1 MWLDACCLCTDTP
14 ETIDAGIEAL
24 GSFLDKSDKMVA
36 LVSEAYFKRLWTV
49 YELATFCKANRGQLR
64 SKLLLLSLEWPSSF
78 NPFKRG
84 SLSKHEE
91 EWLSGF
97 SCKRVETYKPKD
109 RARLLGSI
117 REQWGSEDA
126 FDEFVH
132 TELLSVLR
140 DSKAQYRRQLLDV
153 ATRSLELVMGD

>member
-1 MWLDACCLCTDTP
+1 MAATAC
-14 ETIDAGIEAL
+14 GR
-24 GSFLDKSDKMVA
+24 FV
-36 LVSEAYFKRLWTV
+36 LVGHASADRE
-49 YELATFCKANRGQLR
+49 RGR

-84 SLSKHEE
+84 SLSNHEE

-97 SCKRVETYKPKD
+97 SCKHAETYKPKD
-109 RARLLGSI
+109 RAQLLSDI